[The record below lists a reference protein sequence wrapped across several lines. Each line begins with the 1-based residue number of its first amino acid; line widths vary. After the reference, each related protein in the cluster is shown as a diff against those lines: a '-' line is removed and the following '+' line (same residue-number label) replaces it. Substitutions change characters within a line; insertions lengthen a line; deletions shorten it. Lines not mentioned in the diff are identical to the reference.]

1 MVGRPSALLP
11 VLLAGSARAAWTGA
25 LGLTFESNRPVEAK
39 SLFCPIGFI
48 TGIRVKY
55 GRTREEDRD
64 LYDFKLKCG
73 LRWTS
78 WSGLWFKNEVED
90 KTYECPSKMYVTG
103 MEVKRGRREFGDK
116 DTYDFKLQCS
126 GVWQEY
132 MGMKFGGHQEQAGT
146 ECPSGEGTS
155 GLKVFRGFVE
165 WGDKDLYEFELNCKS
180 IAQNLASIRGL
191 PDLKMLGLQRNVL
204 VWDGEQLGSWLDA
217 LGLGSLVPSFLANNI
232 DGGTVFLL
240 TEDHLKDLGF
250 SVVGDRLYF
259 VELLTQLYDDIVNW
273 SSKIGVQL
281 ATHPVP
287 PLHEIGLKLQPTS
300 WSVKDVCK
308 VLKAVGLEEYIH
320 LFVEH
325 RIQGDVLFNLT
336 EENLKEMG
344 VEKIGDRLLIT
355 DIVQTLYEQVT
366 GWQQQQVNQNSVL
379 QLGAA

>member
-1 MVGRPSALLP
+1 MGRTPTTLLSAPKVRPIISICFGILHVVPILASAASIFRKQSLADLDVAMVWRPSALLP

-78 WSGLWFKNEVED
+78 WSGLWFKNEIED

-217 LGLGSLVPSFLANNI
+217 LGLGSLVPSFLSHNI

-250 SVVGDRLYF
+250 SVVGTPQRRRRLA
-259 VELLTQLYDDIVNW
+259 
-273 SSKIGVQL
+273 G
-281 ATHPVP
+281 HPH
-287 PLHEIGLKLQPTS
+287 PLFSQ
-300 WSVKDVCK
+300 
-308 VLKAVGLEEYIH
+308 
-320 LFVEH
+320 
-325 RIQGDVLFNLT
+325 
-336 EENLKEMG
+336 
-344 VEKIGDRLLIT
+344 
-355 DIVQTLYEQVT
+355 
-366 GWQQQQVNQNSVL
+366 
-379 QLGAA
+379 